1 MDEAGLVVELF
12 DLSVVGVD
20 EVDNL
25 LDRDEALSFL
35 LNERMDRRVLVVVRS
50 ERTRW

>member
-1 MDEAGLVVELF
+1 MDEAGLVIELL
-12 DLSVVGVD
+12 DLGVVGVD

-35 LNERMDRRVLVVVRS
+35 LDEQTDRRALVVVRS
-50 ERTRW
+50 ECTQW